1 MNKSELLELL
11 DNKGIGY
18 SKYDHEP
25 MYTVSDSEK
34 NRIIVNGLHTKNLF
48 LKNKKNYFCLLSCQ
62 EKAVVNLKKFSK
74 SIQAG
79 NLSFANKDYLREH
92 LGVEPGSV
100 SPFGLINN
108 KENNVDFYLDENLYC
123 GEKINFHPL
132 INTSTITIKITEF
145 VNFMI
150 ENNKKINIFSLEEY
164 KVTKVLWMMIKTL

>member
-1 MNKSELLELL
+1 M
-11 DNKGIGY
+11 
-18 SKYDHEP
+18 
-25 MYTVSDSEK
+25 
-34 NRIIVNGLHTKNLF
+34 
-48 LKNKKNYFCLLSCQ
+48 LSCQ

-79 NLSFANKDYLREH
+79 NLSFANKDYLREY

-164 KVTKVLWMMIKTL
+164 KVTKVL